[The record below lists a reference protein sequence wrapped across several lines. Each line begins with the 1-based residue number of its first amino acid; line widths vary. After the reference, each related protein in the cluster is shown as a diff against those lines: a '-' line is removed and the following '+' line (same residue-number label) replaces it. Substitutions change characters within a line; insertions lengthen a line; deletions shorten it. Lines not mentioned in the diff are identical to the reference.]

1 MVHSVMAIPKVG
13 KLKRDNRGSS
23 YSDAKNESSGKL
35 FASILEETANAHKTE
50 SAPRACR
57 TILYDR
63 ESRLQNFNYLT
74 REYHY

>member
-13 KLKRDNRGSS
+13 KLKRDDQKSS
-23 YSDAKNESSGKL
+23 YSDAKNKSSSKL
-35 FASILEETANAHKTE
+35 FASILEETANAHQTE
-50 SAPRACR
+50 SAPRACQ
-57 TILYDR
+57 TTLYDR

>member
-1 MVHSVMAIPKVG
+1 MAVPKVG
-13 KLKRDNRGSS
+13 KLKRDNRNSS
-23 YSDAKNESSGKL
+23 YSDTKKESSSKL

-50 SAPRACR
+50 SAPRACQ
-57 TILYDR
+57 TTLYDR

>member
-1 MVHSVMAIPKVG
+1 MVHSVMAVPKVG
-13 KLKRDNRGSS
+13 KLKRDNRNSS
-23 YSDAKNESSGKL
+23 YSDTNKESSSKL

-50 SAPRACR
+50 PAPRACQ
-57 TILYDR
+57 TTLYDR